1 MKTLRTLLYLLPP
14 LAALLGGCR
23 GGESDY
29 RLDGEVTGLDSGRVM
44 VVIADTAYSRID
56 TLRAEGGRFSY
67 ELRPDTTVELLLVF
81 PSGRSATV
89 FAEPGAHTTLAA
101 DTARWDSLRLSGGPL
116 NDALQQF
123 ADSTRGWDAA
133 SVRRAVKDYIGRH
146 PFSPVGAHLL
156 EKHYARL
163 PHPPYAAIDSCIE
176 LMSGRLQD
184 NPTVQAL
191 SARLDDV
198 MKADTGRY
206 ISSFR
211 TRGADGKYINAYQH
225 GGKYLLVTFWA
236 SWMPGGRELQQGI
249 LALKERTDK
258 SKAKVAYINIALD
271 TDRRTWLDLARGD
284 SLPALQGCDFD
295 GWEGV
300 TARRFGVGS
309 LPLMVLLSPQRRVLM
324 RSASLP
330 AVEARLD
337 SLLTHDRLKASHTN
351 H

>member
-81 PSGRSATV
+81 PGGRSATV

-163 PHPPYAAIDSCIE
+163 PHPPYAAIDSCIG

-191 SARLDDV
+191 SARLDDA

-271 TDRRTWLDLARGD
+271 TDRRAWLDLVRGD